1 MPGSPSSP
9 ALCYQDLI
17 PVQWELLERPLDEAQ
32 RQRQQHDNAL
42 LLQGLLMVDE
52 QPVIEH
58 DEELSALSQELQ
70 RIDHKLNLVLELLS
84 QTLRS
89 WRNLPDPVAV
99 RITSGGVQWE
109 SGEELPEGAA
119 ILLKL
124 YMSPVFPNPF
134 IVGGTVQPTHTEGER
149 SWSTVRFGPLDA
161 QVLELLEK
169 VVFRQHRRQIA
180 RQRSRKQAQ

>member
-1 MPGSPSSP
+1 MSSP

-17 PVQWELLERPLDEAQ
+17 PVEWELLQHPLDAAQ
-32 RQRQQHDNAL
+32 RQRHQHDNAV
-42 LLQGLLMVDE
+42 LLQGVLMVDE

-58 DEELSALSQELQ
+58 DEELSALGHELQ

-99 RITSGGVQWE
+99 RITSAGVQWE
-109 SGEELPEGAA
+109 GAEGPPEGSAV
-119 ILLKL
+119 LLKL
-124 YMSPVFPNPF
+124 YMSPVVPNPF
-134 IVGGTVQPTHTEGER
+134 IVGG
-149 SWSTVRFGPLDA
+149 SVRPKLSRGDSAWNEVHFEQLDA
-161 QVLELLEK
+161 QVLDLLEK

-180 RQRSRKQAQ
+180 RQRSRKQGQP